1 MLLLLI
7 RRLLIL
13 LLGHLGGGAIHQ
25 FDATPLWAVVLH
37 LAVEYLECQIPGRFH
52 IAAHIC
58 RVHLVRSGVG
68 VGARICVMGRR
79 HEFNFPGQIH
89 RFVIWFTGNAAYLYR
104 RLQKH
109 EHGQQRENGVIAK
122 IRGSGNGSW

>member
-37 LAVEYLECQIPGRFH
+37 LAVEYLECQIRGGSTSPLIFVAFTWSALELELGLESVSWADGTNSTSQVRFTD
-52 IAAHIC
+52 
-58 RVHLVRSGVG
+58 L
-68 VGARICVMGRR
+68 
-79 HEFNFPGQIH
+79 
-89 RFVIWFTGNAAYLYR
+89 
-104 RLQKH
+104 
-109 EHGQQRENGVIAK
+109 
-122 IRGSGNGSW
+122 